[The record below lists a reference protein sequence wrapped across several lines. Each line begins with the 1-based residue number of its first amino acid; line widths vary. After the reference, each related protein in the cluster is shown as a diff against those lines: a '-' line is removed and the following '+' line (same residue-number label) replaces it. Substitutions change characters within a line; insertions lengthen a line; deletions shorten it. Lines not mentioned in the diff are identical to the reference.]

1 MRDELLSTDCVAKN
15 VLTQKMQETIDRV
28 SLVCDNYDLTVRK
41 KNNGVGYSQHM
52 EIRKEPTI
60 TVTRQRL
67 QVIDKSHLFFRLSV
81 YISAIDDE
89 VTVRIANASVVF
101 SVFCS
106 VYIHFNSSSL
116 AQMNIDMLFRETSFK
131 R

>member
-1 MRDELLSTDCVAKN
+1 M
-15 VLTQKMQETIDRV
+15 
-28 SLVCDNYDLTVRK
+28 
-41 KNNGVGYSQHM
+41 
-52 EIRKEPTI
+52 EPTI
-60 TVTRQRL
+60 TVTRQRQ
-67 QVIDKSHLFFRLSV
+67 QVIDRSHLSLRLSV

-89 VTVRIANASVVF
+89 VTARIAIANVAF

-116 AQMNIDMLFRETSFK
+116 AQMNIDMLFTGTSFK